1 MEMMKGTALLINE
14 DQTVTVLENVEHSVY
29 EELANEDLTNPHCT
43 IDDKEVEFDPVF
55 SVVWCEEAIDFDY
68 GY

>member
-1 MEMMKGTALLINE
+1 MKGTALLINE

-29 EELANEDLTNPHCT
+29 EELKNEEDLDHPHCT
-43 IDDKEVEFDPVF
+43 INDKEVEFNPIQ
-55 SVVWCEEAIDFDY
+55 SVVWHEETIDWDY